1 LRRTLVNTAQLE
13 PNPVIDEIVQK
24 YDTVFKP
31 AIAKRLKS
39 LGIRAIERKADEEMS
54 SIDAGETEGVNI
66 GQHTVEGMNVS
77 IKDNAPAEVKF
88 FF

>member
-1 LRRTLVNTAQLE
+1 
-13 PNPVIDEIVQK
+13 
-24 YDTVFKP
+24 
-31 AIAKRLKS
+31 
-39 LGIRAIERKADEEMS
+39 MS

-66 GQHTVEGMNVS
+66 GQHTVEGTNVS